1 MQKGKDGGSSGDIV
15 AFGMGIAY
23 RIGIDDTVGKVGVF
37 FFISFTQSIKD
48 WLSTS
53 QTKLS
58 NPSSIAD
65 GDTGWQEKHL

>member
-37 FFISFTQSIKD
+37 FFHILYPI
-48 WLSTS
+48 
-53 QTKLS
+53 
-58 NPSSIAD
+58 
-65 GDTGWQEKHL
+65 H